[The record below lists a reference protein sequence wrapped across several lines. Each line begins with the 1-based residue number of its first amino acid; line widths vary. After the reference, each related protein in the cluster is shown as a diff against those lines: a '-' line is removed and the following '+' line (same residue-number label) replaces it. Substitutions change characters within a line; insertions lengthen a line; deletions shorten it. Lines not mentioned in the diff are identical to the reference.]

1 MKTGLKNFLV
11 TVIMAL
17 MSLLG
22 FSILWCLRTFG
33 RLSMEELVYEL
44 SAPLEGTGSDMIS
57 RYVVGALVPAIVVVA
72 VILFFGIFRKK
83 NLVIIYG
90 LIASIIFAVTSSA
103 VFFKRLNVLE
113 YLANAGDESTFIED
127 NYIDPGNVQ
136 ITFPEKK
143 KNLIYIFLESMEV
156 TYSDIENGG
165 GFKDNLIP
173 ELTALA
179 EDNECFSGDDK
190 LNGPYPAVGASW
202 TMGAMFAQ
210 SSGLPLKILVEGN
223 SMSEEKTFFPG
234 ITCLGDILEA
244 QGYNQELLLGSDA
257 VFGGRKLFFS
267 LHGNYTFHDYIY
279 AKNNHVIPKDY
290 MVFWGYEDTKLFE
303 NAKKDLIEL
312 SKGKQPFNLTMLTVD
327 THHPE
332 GYVCDK
338 CENKF
343 GDNQYANV
351 IACSSKQVAEFVD
364 WIKEQDFYKDTVVVI
379 CGDHATMNGEFCKD
393 VDGEYVRKTYMTILN
408 SDIEKKRGDSIE
420 YSTMDMFPTTLA
432 AIGAQINGN
441 KLGLGTN
448 LFSKEK
454 TLLERFGRER
464 VDTQLAK
471 HSEFMDKLSGIS
483 DEEDKKEKRL
493 LPDAE
498 VNVIDYNKE
507 QGIIT
512 LKADNIINVDKYSNV
527 RATLYDNGM
536 KKLNSFQME
545 QNEDRSYT
553 CEIDISNLKDRNG
566 TIVVETIDDSKKNN
580 RLGAFITKALENSVC
595 KIDEISGELSLQAH
609 EDFGKYIDLLG
620 KRDNIAIF
628 IAACGDFMTSAY
640 EKDLNELR
648 KLGINDYLAGDESI
662 SFYAVVDSPS
672 IVYGSG
678 DEKKEYDGA
687 LVRNDIQ
694 YHIESDAVENSGKCS
709 IVIDGDE
716 YALNRKELNFVVY
729 DYDLGKVIDVA
740 SFDLNLNRAVNLPAE
755 VDAQFSGDGQMKLK
769 VRDMDNIEMWA
780 VQAQIWDKEHCD
792 NPIKICMEPDGDYTY
807 SAEVNMADYDITDAY
822 IEITCQGK
830 NGMKHNYLDW
840 EGNLNLLKEDL
851 SDYMS
856 YVRRLDDTIIL
867 MSVKDDMRLAED
879 EEELQILGKYG
890 IKRLWDI
897 GEHEAY
903 YSVITPE
910 EVLEDCGGEEL
921 SYTGEYK
928 GTLFEIKNA
937 GRDFGYYSSIVV
949 NDEEYSEGESGI
961 NIVVYDTKTKKL
973 VDSAT
978 YKYNHKKAFLLREKR
993 N

>member
-173 ELTALA
+173 ELTELA
-179 EDNECFSGDDK
+179 EENECFSGDDK

-234 ITCLGDILEA
+234 ITCIGDILES
-244 QGYNQELLLGSDA
+244 QGYNQELLIGSDA

-303 NAKKDLIEL
+303 NAKNDLLEL
-312 SKGKQPFNLTMLTVD
+312 SKGDKPFNLTMLTVD
-327 THHPE
+327 THHPD
-332 GYVCDK
+332 GYVCDR
-338 CENKF
+338 CENKY
-343 GDNQYANV
+343 GSNQYANV
-351 IACSSKQVAEFVD
+351 IACSSKQVSEFVE
-364 WIKEQDFYKDTVVVI
+364 WIKKQDFYKDTVVVI
-379 CGDHATMNGEFCKD
+379 CGDHATMNGDFCNGI
-393 VDGEYVRKTYMTILN
+393 DGDYVRKTYMTILN
-408 SDIEKKRGDSIE
+408 SDIEKKRRESIE

-432 AIGAQINGN
+432 AIGAQIDGN
-441 KLGLGTN
+441 RLGLGTN
-448 LFSKEK
+448 LFSNEK
-454 TLLERFGRER
+454 TLLEKFGREN
-464 VDTQLAK
+464 VDIQLAK
-471 HSEFMDKLSGIS
+471 HSEFMDKMSGIG
-483 DEEDKKEKRL
+483 DEEDKKDKRI

-498 VNVIDYNKE
+498 VNVTDYNKE
-507 QGIIT
+507 QGTIT
-512 LKADNIINVDKYSNV
+512 LKADNIINVDNYTGV
-527 RATLYDNGM
+527 RATLYDSDM
-536 KKLNSFQME
+536 
-545 QNEDRSYT
+545 NELEAFDMARDAGNSYT
-553 CEIDISNLKDRNG
+553 CEVDISSLEDRRG
-566 TIVVETIDDSKKNN
+566 TIVVETVENIKVNN
-580 RLGAFITKALENSVC
+580 RLGAFINKAKGESTC
-595 KIDEISGELSLQAH
+595 KIDEITGDLSLQAH
-609 EDFGKYIDLLG
+609 EDLAGYIDLLG
-620 KRDNIAIF
+620 KKDDIAVF
-628 IAACGDFMTSAY
+628 IASCGDITTNSY

-648 KLGINDYLAGDESI
+648 KLGINEHIAGYKNI
-662 SFYAVVDSPS
+662 SLYAVIDSPS

-678 DEKKEYDGA
+678 EKTVEYDGA
-687 LVRNDIQ
+687 LVRNDMQ
-694 YHIESDAVENSGKCS
+694 YHVESAAAGNSGKCS
-709 IVIDGDE
+709 IVIGGDE
-716 YALNRKELNFVVY
+716 YALNENGLNFVVY
-729 DYDLGKVIDVA
+729 DYELEKVIDSA
-740 SFDLNLNRAVNLPAE
+740 CFDLNRKRDVNRPAGIDME
-755 VDAQFSGDGQMKLK
+755 IAKSGQMKLR
-769 VRDMDNIEMWA
+769 VRDMDNFEMWNVLA
-780 VQAQIWDKEHCD
+780 KIWDKDHCD
-792 NPIKICMEPDGDYTY
+792 NPIVLTMEPDVDF
-807 SAEVNMADYDITDAY
+807 SSVAEANLAGYDLTDAY
-822 IEITCQGK
+822 IEVTCQDK
-830 NGMKHNYLDW
+830 KGMKHTYFDW
-840 EGNLNLLKEDL
+840 EGDFNLLKGDFA
-851 SDYMS
+851 DYMS
-856 YVRRLDDTIIL
+856 YVSSLDDTIIL
-867 MSVKDDMRLAED
+867 MSVKDAIWLSQ
-879 EEELQILGKYG
+879 EEEDIETLEKYG
-890 IKRLWDI
+890 IEKFADI

-903 YSVITPE
+903 YAVITP
-910 EVLEDCGGEEL
+910 GGVVEAHGSEEL
-921 SYTGEYK
+921 SYTGEYN
-928 GTLFEIKNA
+928 GTSFTVSGA
-937 GRDFGYYSSIVV
+937 GWDSGYYSSIVV
-949 NDEEYSEGESGI
+949 DGEEYSRGECGI
-961 NIVVYDTKTKKL
+961 NIVVYDTNAKKV
-973 VDSAT
+973 VDNTT
-978 YKYNHKKAFLLREKR
+978 YRFNRRGGVDKALYR
-993 N
+993 